1 VPKVGTTFP
10 ELKFDYWSSF
20 VELTSLIEPLQMEG
34 KVKKTTYL
42 AALVVAAVSFF
53 GAPAFAQTRAMLDSV
68 PKMTIDGLKAQLGNP
83 DFIIIDVRL
92 AHDWEESK
100 TKIKGA
106 IREDFEKAS
115 SWVDKY
121 PKEKTIVFYCK

>member
-1 VPKVGTTFP
+1 
-10 ELKFDYWSSF
+10 
-20 VELTSLIEPLQMEG
+20 
-34 KVKKTTYL
+34 VKKTTYL

-53 GAPAFAQTRAMLDSV
+53 GAPAFAQTRAMLESV
-68 PKMTIDGLKAQLGNP
+68 PKMSIDGLKAQLGKP
-83 DFIIIDVRL
+83 DLVIIDVRL
-92 AHDWEESK
+92 AHDWDEST

-106 IREDFEKAS
+106 VREDFEKSS

>member
-1 VPKVGTTFP
+1 
-10 ELKFDYWSSF
+10 
-20 VELTSLIEPLQMEG
+20 M
-34 KVKKTTYL
+34 KKTTFFVAL
-42 AALVVAAVSFF
+42 LVVAISFF
-53 GAPAFAQTRAMLDSV
+53 EAPAFAQTRAMLESV
-68 PKMTIDGLKAQLGNP
+68 PKMTIDGLKGQLGNP
-83 DFIIIDVRL
+83 DVVIIDVRL

-106 IREDFEKAS
+106 IREDFNKPS

>member
-1 VPKVGTTFP
+1 MCAQSRNNLPGAETR
-10 ELKFDYWSSF
+10 L
-20 VELTSLIEPLQMEG
+20 LGANRLIEPLQKEG
-34 KVKKTTYL
+34 KVKKTMYL

-53 GAPAFAQTRAMLDSV
+53 GAPAFAQTRAMLESV
-68 PKMTIDGLKAQLGNP
+68 PKISIDGLKAQLGKP
-83 DFIIIDVRL
+83 DLVIIDVRL
-92 AHDWEESK
+92 AHDWDEST

-106 IREDFEKAS
+106 IREDFEKSS